1 MKKILILGGGFA
13 GVEAAIK
20 LQKTKKFD
28 VTLVSDRDYLFLYPI
43 SIWVPVRT
51 LDFEDAKLPLS
62 KIQKKHGFKL
72 ITEKVKS
79 IQAAE
84 NKVELQSQTLQ
95 YDYLI
100 VAFGAGKM
108 QPKGVEFTGTICGQP
123 DQTLAYRNKLDALIA
138 KGHTVIIIEHN
149 LEVIKCADHIIDIGP
164 EGGNKGGNLVFEGT
178 PEEILKCKDSY
189 TGKFLKDKM

>member
-20 LQKTKKFD
+20 LQKSKKFD

-72 ITEKVKS
+72 ITDKVKS
-79 IQAAE
+79 IHAAE
-84 NKVELQSQTLQ
+84 NRVELQSQTLQ

-108 QPKGVEFTGTICGQP
+108 QPTGVEFTGTICGQP
-123 DQTLAYRNKLDALIA
+123 DQTLA
-138 KGHTVIIIEHN
+138 
-149 LEVIKCADHIIDIGP
+149 
-164 EGGNKGGNLVFEGT
+164 
-178 PEEILKCKDSY
+178 
-189 TGKFLKDKM
+189 